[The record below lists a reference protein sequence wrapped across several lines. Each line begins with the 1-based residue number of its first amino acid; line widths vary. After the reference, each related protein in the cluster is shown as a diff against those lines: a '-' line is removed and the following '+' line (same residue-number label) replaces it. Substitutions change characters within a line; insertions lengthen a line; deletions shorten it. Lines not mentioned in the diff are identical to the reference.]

1 MPGKRPESVLV
12 VVHATSGEILLLRRA
27 EREPPFWQSVTGS
40 LESGE
45 TRWEAARREVVEE
58 TGIAPE
64 GLVDCGRRR
73 RFFIPPSWRE
83 RFDPGVTY
91 NLEHEFRLELPA
103 PSAIRLAPGEHDA
116 YRWLPRAEAVAR
128 AASWTNRAAI
138 RALPVAPARAIVVL
152 VHGLWLNRHVM
163 RLLARRLRAAGF
175 RTVLFGYPTTR
186 MTPARA
192 GARLADLIAGL
203 DADTVHIVA
212 HSLGG
217 IVTSHMLQQGPPHR
231 LGRVV
236 LLGSPLRGATAAE
249 AMKARGWSRLL
260 GAARSDALLGGGPSW
275 PREIPTLAI
284 AGTLACGPGQIMG
297 RLAPPH
303 DGTVT
308 VRETAAPGAARLTL
322 PVTHFGMLVSR
333 RVATATID
341 FLDPS
346 QQRRSVLP

>member
-12 VVHATSGEILLLRRA
+12 VVHAASGEVLLLRRA

-40 LESGE
+40 LEWGE

-64 GLVDCGRRR
+64 GLIDCGCRR

-83 RFDPGVTY
+83 RFAPGVTH

-103 PSAIRLAPGEHDA
+103 PREIRLAPGEHDA
-116 YRWLPRAEAVAR
+116 YRWLPRAEAIAQ
-128 AASWTNRAAI
+128 ASSWTNRAAI
-138 RALPVAPARAIVVL
+138 RALPVAPERATVVL

-163 RLLARRLRAAGF
+163 RPLARQLRAAGF

-203 DADTVHIVA
+203 DADTVHVVA

-217 IVTSHMLQQGPPHR
+217 IVTSHMLYQGPPHR

-236 LLGSPLRGATAAE
+236 LLGSPLRGASAA
-249 AMKARGWSRLL
+249 ASMRTRGLDRLL
-260 GAARSDALLGGGPSW
+260 GAARTKGLLGGAPPW

-284 AGTLACGPGQIMG
+284 AGVLACGPGRLFG
-297 RLAPPH
+297 RLPGPH

-308 VRETAAPGAARLTL
+308 LRETAAPGAARRTL
-322 PVTHFGMLVSR
+322 RVTHFGMLISG
-333 RVATATID
+333 RVARAVVG
-341 FLDPS
+341 FLAP
-346 QQRRSVLP
+346 R